1 LNDFAMNRTNRRASA
16 STVVIAWL
24 DRRLRVMLR
33 AAQRSSRRHIAA
45 IALLIVLAC
54 GGVGFSYAWVAGTGP
69 TAGALE
75 VGSLAMIVS
84 LMTAA
89 AFYPYLRLR
98 SQWLLDAASTITH
111 DYFDLL
117 SVLGKLTELRNGE
130 AAGHNLRVTVYTLWF
145 AEELGFAPAE
155 VARAA
160 KGALLHD
167 VGKLAV
173 PDRILQKPGPLTP
186 DERAEM
192 AKHVG
197 YGLEIISQSRSL
209 QETTPV
215 VAAHHERYDGKG
227 YPIGMKAEAIP
238 PEARMFALVDVFDA
252 LTSSRSYKPAYSV
265 EEALATMA
273 RGRGSHFDP
282 GMFDRFAQLV
292 PGFAD
297 QLPKDEQGLTELLM
311 ARMAPYLNHVV
322 RLGPALQ

>member
-1 LNDFAMNRTNRRASA
+1 MSINHTQRRSSA
-16 STVVIAWL
+16 STAVITWL
-24 DRRLRVMLR
+24 DRRLEAILES
-33 AAQRSSRRHIAA
+33 AQRSARRHITA
-45 IALLIVLAC
+45 IALFIVLAC
-54 GGVGFSYAWVAGTGP
+54 GLVAFAYAWVAGTGLF
-69 TAGALE
+69 AGAFE
-75 VGSLAMIVS
+75 VGSLAMIAS
-84 LMTAA
+84 LLTAA
-89 AFYPYLRLR
+89 VFYPFLRLR

-227 YPIGMKAEAIP
+227 YPVGMKAEAIP

-265 EEALATMA
+265 EDALATMA

-282 GMFDRFAQLV
+282 VMFDRFAQRV
-292 PGFAD
+292 PDFVG

-311 ARMAPYLNHVV
+311 ARMVPYLNHVV